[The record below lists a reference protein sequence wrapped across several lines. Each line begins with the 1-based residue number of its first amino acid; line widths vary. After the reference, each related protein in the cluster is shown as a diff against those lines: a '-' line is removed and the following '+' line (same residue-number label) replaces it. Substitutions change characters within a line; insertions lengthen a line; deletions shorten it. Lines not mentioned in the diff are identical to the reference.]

1 MVRLADTDRP
11 AWWVKFE
18 EAERSSAWCPYI
30 RLYTMSKTIR
40 VPDWFH
46 EHVVAYKREDE
57 TMADAL
63 VRMYG
68 GPPPEAVAGF
78 LSAETADEMRDAID
92 AKSGNAAEKRRK
104 LAETLNDS

>member
-1 MVRLADTDRP
+1 
-11 AWWVKFE
+11 
-18 EAERSSAWCPYI
+18 
-30 RLYTMSKTIR
+30 MSKTIR

-46 EHVVAYKREDE
+46 EHVTAYKREDE

-78 LSAETADEMRDAID
+78 LSEETAEEMREAID
-92 AKSGNAAEKRRK
+92 AKSGNPVEKRRE
-104 LAETLNDS
+104 LVEQMDDS